1 MLNHFNAELLPSRN
15 YSFKPLFSCPPESN
29 ALLPDIHPRPPLL
42 PHLTYP
48 YLTPSLLS
56 SNPESN
62 PRPGLLDDTASIR
75 SAILSVIEKGG
86 DVVLVVHSH
95 AAIPRS
101 AAVEGLDGRTRKEPG
116 CLQQMHP
123 YFWRSAEPDSWY
135 VSLLASYIPANAGA
149 IIQTQLRS
157 LPNGVDVAQQGR
169 NLATKDVRKITS
181 SKSYHQ
187 DDLNLPNRC
196 TCTCQMIKH

>member
-1 MLNHFNAELLPSRN
+1 MPSSPTSILVHAGDQSPL
-15 YSFKPLFSCPPESN
+15 SFK
-29 ALLPDIHPRPPLL
+29 PLL
-42 PHLTYP
+42 PHLTHP

-196 TCTCQMIKH
+196 TCTVK